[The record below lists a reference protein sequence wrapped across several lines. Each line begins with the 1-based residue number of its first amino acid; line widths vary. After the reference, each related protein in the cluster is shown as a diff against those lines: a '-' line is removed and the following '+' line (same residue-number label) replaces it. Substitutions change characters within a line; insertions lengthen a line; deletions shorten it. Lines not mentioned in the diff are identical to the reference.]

1 VAAPQRRHHR
11 QGEQAEGK
19 EGGEQ
24 MPQFG
29 SEQVAQVS
37 PFAESDSVEHRFQ
50 MSNVDACSKLICDPK
65 KRIVIMTANF
75 SNLN

>member
-1 VAAPQRRHHR
+1 
-11 QGEQAEGK
+11 
-19 EGGEQ
+19 